1 MSLLCRQAWSRLACL
16 AILAGIVLVAC
27 SNGPGVAAPT
37 VKDDAGKVLAPT
49 LPLVEEGTKSV
60 SLSGVF
66 TGASLEYSAGSS
78 DEAVATAA
86 IANGTLT
93 ITARKA
99 GPATITVTAKNAGGS
114 VKYEVKVTVTAKPS
128 GPGDTEEVAA
138 PTKTAGAR
146 TSVVFEAGDTTE
158 TIALSSVFTGESLTF
173 EVTSNNPTV
182 ANATITNSNR
192 SLTITARSPGSA
204 TITVTATNAGGN
216 IAHSIRVTVPEPEE
230 ETTPDPPDTPA
241 TNNPSNCP
249 SPLTIPRDGNA
260 KCTLH
265 DAAYSLS
272 VSARSKGDVSVGIP
286 SAGDKTNTWTITAH
300 KKGEH
305 IVYVNDGGDPVGRID
320 VIVPNTGPNK
330 MGDPAKETAPLLPAT
345 PTGTTTTPQGST
357 TTVGLKPVTF
367 FSDVDDIDNCSTET
381 TDDLLCAM
389 VTVGNGAFR
398 YKISDKPEG
407 LLIDTKD
414 GFIVVEA
421 TATDDTITMEAV
433 VLTPLKDDFHIEL
446 YAYDRDNAP
455 SDNPVKFT
463 FGAILPYIGHYSV
476 DQATNGKVATIKGVE
491 KALRIGNRLDVP
503 HEITVTGDAFTVATE
518 KIADL
523 NPVSGKVRVNPNS
536 PPDGAGALCNA
547 DFSIPKWSS
556 STALSEECYSI
567 ASSSASILKITGF
580 SVTDNMITFQLPSKN
595 RSVSATGKPVITI
608 TYHVWA
614 LSLGIDRTTEPFP
627 TTGRTRVTAA
637 MKIPVDIHRC
647 TDTSDCLLVAE

>member
-1 MSLLCRQAWSRLACL
+1 MSSLFRQVWGRLACL
-16 AILAGIVLVAC
+16 AILAGIALAAC
-27 SNGPGVAAPT
+27 SSGPGVAAPT

-60 SLSGVF
+60 SLSGLF
-66 TGASLEYSAGSS
+66 TGASLEYSAVSS

-265 DAAYSLS
+265 DAAYSLG
-272 VSARSKGDVSVGIP
+272 VSARSKGDVSVGRP

-330 MGDPAKETAPLLPAT
+330 NKTGDPDKETAPLLPAT
-345 PTGTTTTPQGST
+345 PIGTT

-381 TDDLLCAM
+381 TDDLLCDM
-389 VTVGNGAFR
+389 VTDGNGAFR

-407 LLIDTKD
+407 LLIDTED

-421 TATDDTITMEAV
+421 TATDTITMEAV

-463 FGAILPYIGHYSV
+463 FGAILPYIGDYSV
-476 DQATNGKVATIKGVE
+476 GQATNGKVATIKGVE

-503 HEITVTGDAFTVATE
+503 HKITVTGDAFIVATE

-523 NPVSGKVRVNPNS
+523 NPVSGKIRVNPS
-536 PPDGAGALCNA
+536 SLPDGLGELCNA

-556 STALSEECYSI
+556 STALGEECYSI

-580 SVTDNMITFQLPSKN
+580 SVTDKIITFQLPSKN

-614 LSLGIDRTTEPFP
+614 LSSGIDPGTEPFP

-647 TDTSDCLLVAE
+647 TVTSACLLVAE